1 MKKKLLTTAI
11 AIGLTA
17 GLLNSAQA
25 ALVTD
30 VVFKLG
36 VNSTVKLD
44 AYTGWTTAGS
54 FGVAGDSHVTDSTKD
69 YRSTL
74 IDTWPNTMTSV
85 RVSMFKQG
93 VEQAFIDFDPSGTS
107 STNFFTTGNVTGSSW
122 TDITSAPHNFF
133 SIAGDDFYD
142 RHWFVNRNYGG
153 CSVDVGH
160 MVVID
165 SDGSQP
171 CGWETNRLVNDR
183 AFLYSTTAIN
193 ENWNQTNGDIGLA
206 DVFAVSITRNVPD
219 TGTVPVPAPLALI
232 GLGLLGLGIR
242 RKTKQ

>member
-36 VNSTVKLD
+36 VNSTAKLD

-54 FGVAGDSHVTDSTKD
+54 FGAAGDSNLADSSTD

-74 IDTWPNTMTSV
+74 IDTWPSTMTSV
-85 RVSMFKQG
+85 RVSMFSQG
-93 VEQAFIDFDPSGTS
+93 VEQAFINFNPSGTS
-107 STNFFTTGNVTGSSW
+107 STNFFTTGNIMGSSW
-122 TDITSAPHNFF
+122 ADISSAAHNYF
-133 SIAGDDFYD
+133 SIAGHDAID

-153 CSVDVGH
+153 CGVDVGH

-165 SDGSQP
+165 GDGSQP
-171 CGWETNRLVNDR
+171 CGWETARLVNNR
-183 AFLYSTTAIN
+183 AFLYSTTTFN

-206 DVFAVSITRNVPD
+206 DVFAVSITRNVPG

-232 GLGLLGLGIR
+232 GLGLLGLGIS
-242 RKTKQ
+242 RKTK